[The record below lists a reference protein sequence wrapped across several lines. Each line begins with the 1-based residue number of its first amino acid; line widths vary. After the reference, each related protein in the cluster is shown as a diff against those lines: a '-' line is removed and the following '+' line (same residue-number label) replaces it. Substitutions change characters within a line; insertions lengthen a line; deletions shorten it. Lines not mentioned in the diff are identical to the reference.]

1 MTLRANN
8 QRILPNCP
16 FQVAIKHIENE
27 KVTSWDIYEG
37 RRIPLE
43 VMLLQKVAHVNGVI
57 RLLDWYEHNGSFI
70 IVMERPETVKDMF
83 DYITERVSLDERLA
97 RLFFR
102 QVVETVIS
110 CHKAGIV
117 HRDIKDE
124 NILVDQRTLS
134 LKLVD
139 FGSGAYL
146 KDTPYNDFTGKCTIY
161 LFMRRR
167 TPVPLTTSQLDN
179 PLSLLCFV
187 YLVFLRLLHSLPPT
201 EALNSHKSLS

>member
-1 MTLRANN
+1 
-8 QRILPNCP
+8 
-16 FQVAIKHIENE
+16 
-27 KVTSWDIYEG
+27 
-37 RRIPLE
+37 
-43 VMLLQKVAHVNGVI
+43 MLLQKTAHVNGVI

-146 KDTPYNDFTGKCTIY
+146 KDTPYNDFTGKCTFCFFASH
-161 LFMRRR
+161 LLDSGWGGED
-167 TPVPLTTSQLDN
+167 TCPPNTSQLDKS
-179 PLSLLCFV
+179 LSSLSFV
-187 YLVFLRLLHSLPPT
+187 YLVFCD
-201 EALNSHKSLS
+201 SHIPYHQPRCSIATWKP

>member
-1 MTLRANN
+1 
-8 QRILPNCP
+8 
-16 FQVAIKHIENE
+16 
-27 KVTSWDIYEG
+27 
-37 RRIPLE
+37 
-43 VMLLQKVAHVNGVI
+43 MLLQKTAHVSGVI

-146 KDTPYNDFTGKCTIY
+146 KDTPYNDFTGKCTFY
-161 LFMRRR
+161 FL
-167 TPVPLTTSQLDN
+167 PLC
-179 PLSLLCFV
+179 LS
-187 YLVFLRLLHSLPPT
+187 FLRWGH
-201 EALNSHKSLS
+201 LSPNN